1 MRCLITEGQ
10 EYLAKMRMDYEST
23 GYHAGVK
30 FNKDELIVVFKPYE
44 QKENWP
50 VWKSNGIDSYLDT
63 LSFQIIPNKPIF
75 KLKSDPNT
83 LKSVACSVHC
93 IEDFS
98 LINVDYCKMI
108 SRVISKDS
116 KALTDF
122 FDLIPKVDA
131 ALAEIHSEHTWT
143 IINLY
148 TDSELFSWL
157 NTLDNIRSRQLMS
170 YLKKDYVA
178 YPITRYAE
186 YLNLYYP
193 KSWSI
198 LKKYD

>member
-1 MRCLITEGQ
+1 M
-10 EYLAKMRMDYEST
+10 KMDYEST
-23 GYHAGVK
+23 EYHAGVK
-30 FNKDELIVVFKPYE
+30 FNKDELIVVFKPHE

-63 LSFQIIPNKPIF
+63 LSFQIIPNQPIF
-75 KLKSDPNT
+75 KLKSNPNI
-83 LKSVACSVHC
+83 LKSVACAVPC
-93 IEDFS
+93 KEDFS
-98 LINVDYCKMI
+98 LIGVDYCKLI
-108 SRVISKDS
+108 SRIINKDS

-131 ALAEIHSEHTWT
+131 ALSEIHSEHTWT

-148 TDSELFSWL
+148 TDSELVSWL
-157 NTLDNIRSRQLMS
+157 KTLDNGRLKQLIK
-170 YLKKDYVA
+170 YLKEEYVA
-178 YPITRYAE
+178 YPISRYAE

-193 KSWSI
+193 KSWII